1 MEVNLTSQMT
11 NFIPQEM
18 QYHIGF
24 LVWPNYGHNSQNYA
38 IDLQAWM
45 YNIRLEAFPSICWG
59 RFMYMWRIWFHGGE
73 VDESATLFVLL
84 VIVGEPKGFPP
95 IEMAA
100 IHIIPFFRTYLG
112 RTEWDSASM
121 CRNWRVNIDNLIVA
135 SFPTPT
141 IYRRSWDDPRKK
153 TLTRTETAGAVH
165 QSLQLGD
172 WKEISKVVK
181 NCVLACFPTLSIS
194 TSRTESWRDS
204 VLDFLGRCRSSAMGC
219 ASELNKATI
228 SSLNIYTRSIFHAVN
243 SCPSSI

>member
-1 MEVNLTSQMT
+1 MGTIRRIMLSIFRPGCIIFDWRPFHRYVGVDSCTCE
-11 NFIPQEM
+11 E
-18 QYHIGF
+18 Y
-24 LVWPNYGHNSQNYA
+24 
-38 IDLQAWM
+38 DL
-45 YNIRLEAFPSICWG
+45 
-59 RFMYMWRIWFHGGE
+59 HGGE

-95 IEMAA
+95 IEMAT
-100 IHIIPFFRTYLG
+100 IHIIPFFRIYLG

-153 TLTRTETAGAVH
+153 TLTRTETAVAVH

-181 NCVLACFPTLSIS
+181 DCVVACFPTLPIS
-194 TSRTESWRDS
+194 TSRTASWRDS
-204 VLDFLGRCRSSAMGC
+204 VLDFLGRCRSFAM
-219 ASELNKATI
+219 AVHPNSI
-228 SSLNIYTRSIFHAVN
+228 RQPRHRSICTSDRSFM
-243 SCPSSI
+243 PSIVAHLPFNRRRCYISVQL